1 MNKKI
6 CAITGSTP
14 NEYSF
19 GYDEENMNCAL
30 EKRLIVQAIFALVSV
45 GVTGFLSTMNE
56 GAELWGAEAVAHIIT
71 TFNRD
76 ITLGCVPT
84 SEEQASRWHPDTR
97 DKYFD
102 LLENYLETDAIPKRH
117 DPDGDMYGADR
128 ELFGEDIYAYD
139 ADKYIADTADMLLVC
154 GDKPGVHAE
163 ILMREFEGRG
173 KKIMRM
179 NTGKT
184 TGTADAR

>member
-56 GAELWGAEAVAHIIT
+56 GAELWGSEARRAHHHDLQPRHHPRLRPDLRRTSLKVAPRHERQILRSPRKLP
-71 TFNRD
+71 RD
-76 ITLGCVPT
+76 
-84 SEEQASRWHPDTR
+84 RRHP
-97 DKYFD
+97 
-102 LLENYLETDAIPKRH
+102 ETPR
-117 DPDGDMYGADR
+117 PRRGQFGADR

-179 NTGKT
+179 SAKEKT
-184 TGTADAR
+184 IK

>member
-56 GAELWGAEAVAHIIT
+56 GAELWGAEAVH
-71 TFNRD
+71 
-76 ITLGCVPT
+76 
-84 SEEQASRWHPDTR
+84 
-97 DKYFD
+97 
-102 LLENYLETDAIPKRH
+102 AI
-117 DPDGDMYGADR
+117 
-128 ELFGEDIYAYD
+128 
-139 ADKYIADTADMLLVC
+139 
-154 GDKPGVHAE
+154 
-163 ILMREFEGRG
+163 
-173 KKIMRM
+173 
-179 NTGKT
+179 
-184 TGTADAR
+184 

>member
-128 ELFGEDIYAYD
+128 ELFWEDIYAYD

-163 ILMREFEGRG
+163 MLMREFEGRG
-173 KKIMRM
+173 KKVMRM
-179 NTGKT
+179 SAGKT